1 MKRCATT
8 SQAGLY
14 SFIAE
19 GRERTGAYRQVGGM
33 PLYMN
38 VSMPVDA
45 YWTPWYVQ
53 TRLYGA
59 FALIALLALL
69 ALTALASEQFHEQAA
84 NAALLERQV
93 SVRTKELRTETAAL
107 EILNRTG
114 SALAAELD
122 LDRIIENVVDAGIE
136 LTGAQFGAFFC
147 GLSQDGKEHYAH
159 IRRQRIR
166 RGLRRPERPGD
177 LRAGL
182 QGRRDGA
189 PRQYRG
195 RAGS

>member
-1 MKRCATT
+1 MP
-8 SQAGLY
+8 
-14 SFIAE
+14 I
-19 GRERTGAYRQVGGM
+19 GRPGI
-33 PLYMN
+33 
-38 VSMPVDA
+38 
-45 YWTPWYVQ
+45 VQ

-93 SVRTKELRTETAAL
+93 SLRTNELRTETAAL

-114 SALAAELD
+114 SVLAAELD
-122 LDRIIENVVDAGIE
+122 LDRIIESVVDAGIE

-147 GLSQDGKEHYAH
+147 GAVPGRQGAL
-159 IRRQRIR
+159 RRQF
-166 RGLRRPERPGD
+166 GTSGFGEAFAALERPGD